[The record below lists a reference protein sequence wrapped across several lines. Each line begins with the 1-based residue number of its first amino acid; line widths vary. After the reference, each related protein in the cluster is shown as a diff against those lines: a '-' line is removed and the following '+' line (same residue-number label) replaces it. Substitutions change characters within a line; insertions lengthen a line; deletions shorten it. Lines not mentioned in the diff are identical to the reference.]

1 MNEKIKKTSR
11 QEALSLFGKM
21 RVLNE
26 EERAL
31 YNEAREK
38 DNILDDISFWD

>member
-1 MNEKIKKTSR
+1 MNEKIKTIPR
-11 QEALSLFGKM
+11 QEALSLFGEM
-21 RVLNE
+21 RYLNE
-26 EERAL
+26 EELVL

>member
-1 MNEKIKKTSR
+1 MNEKIKTTSR
-11 QEALSLFGKM
+11 QEALSLFGEM
-21 RVLNE
+21 RYLNE
-26 EERAL
+26 EEQAL